1 MSTSQ
6 IFFNTILGPVSIIER
21 NKKIIYINFKKTK
34 SKKINY
40 RLISLKKKILLYLS
54 GKIKK
59 ISGNFKTEGNKK
71 QIQTWNIIRK
81 IPYGDTLS
89 NFKTEGNKKQIQTWN
104 IIRKIP
110 YGDTLSYKAISRI
123 VKTSPRH
130 IGKICSQNKILLFIP
145 CHRVINN
152 NGGLGGFSGIGGTN
166 LKKKLLELEK
176 LNS

>member
-6 IFFNTILGPVSIIER
+6 ICFNTILGPVSIVEK
-21 NKKIIYINFKKTK
+21 NKKIIYINFKKKK
-34 SKKINY
+34 SKKISN
-40 RLISLKKKILLYLS
+40 RLINLKKKILLYLS
-54 GKIKK
+54 GKIKRISAKYK
-59 ISGNFKTEGNKK
+59 IEGNKK
-71 QIQTWNIIRK
+71 QIQTWNAIRK
-81 IPYGDTLS
+81 IPYG
-89 NFKTEGNKKQIQTWN
+89 NTW
-104 IIRKIP
+104 
-110 YGDTLSYKAISRI
+110 SYKKISKI

-152 NGGLGGFSGIGGTN
+152 NGGLGGFSGNGGIN

>member
-6 IFFNTILGPVSIIER
+6 IYFNTILGPVSIVEK
-21 NKKIIYINFKKTK
+21 NKKIICINFKKNKT
-34 SKKINY
+34 KKINN
-40 RLISLKKKILLYLS
+40 RLINLKKKILLYLS

-59 ISGNFKTEGNKK
+59 ISAKFKVEGNKK
-71 QIQTWNIIRK
+71 QIQTWNAIRK
-81 IPYGDTLS
+81 IPYGNTC
-89 NFKTEGNKKQIQTWN
+89 
-104 IIRKIP
+104 
-110 YGDTLSYKAISRI
+110 SYKTISKI

-152 NGGLGGFSGIGGTN
+152 NGELGGFSGTGGIN